1 MKKATNKAQAQE
13 VYWKCGHGHP
23 CVSVGCCVVVVAG
36 PKEKWVSLE
45 KRLEKARELADQ
57 GAVTLALDVRSN
69 PAALEQLD
77 RLSDLIKARLVK
89 IIK

>member
-1 MKKATNKAQAQE
+1 MKTAKNQVKE
-13 VYWKCGHGHP
+13 VYWKCGHVHP

-45 KRLEKARELADQ
+45 RRLDEARELADL

-69 PAALEQLD
+69 PAAREQLD
-77 RLSDLIKARLVK
+77 RLSDAIKARLVK
-89 IIK
+89 IVK